1 MQVTLGLRTFAA
13 LEDKP
18 PPPALSS
25 MSKVRIPI
33 NPKQVGK
40 VGAYSMYVRDGEQ
53 IVRQRQNASNYG
65 EEASRTLA
73 QQTRR
78 VKWSNLVSLFK
89 FMSEWQPRAYENLN
103 KGQTDYN
110 KFMSLNINS
119 ATVALTKQQSADGA
133 AVVAPVIVS
142 QGSLVSPGALHEGGL
157 GVTLDMNWSS
167 GGAATF
173 TTIGELTEALLQY
186 NAGWQDGDNLA
197 AVYFL
202 NWLDIQGTPRCS
214 TVYAELT
221 LDKTNTSA
229 LSTNNLASRMTF
241 PSGGQGIDI
250 MPNASDQNDCVGWAV
265 IHTRRDSGT
274 LKVSTER
281 IVMVQED
288 ILSTFVTQAQLDAA
302 IASYGLSTEVPLEP
316 SFKKAT
322 IISVAADGSQ
332 VLGPQGGNISF
343 DHGVTLTITGERMTP
358 ETVWLVHDG
367 IPYTPMSVDGNTW
380 TYILGG
386 NGTNVIWVNGAS
398 YARVTISGVTVPDGL
413 PNTLVAKIYSGSAT
427 PSSALE
433 VQVNNSDC
441 INYPYKPTPERDQ
454 FRLSIGSEDAPVIAA
469 SADFEVFNGEKV
481 WFTTYEYSSA
491 VFFKPNSDTEV
502 CYVKYKGYIVFV
514 GNYTP

>member
-1 MQVTLGLRTFAA
+1 
-13 LEDKP
+13 
-18 PPPALSS
+18 
-25 MSKVRIPI
+25 
-33 NPKQVGK
+33 
-40 VGAYSMYVRDGEQ
+40 MYVRDGEQ

-73 QQTRR
+73 QQSRR

-89 FMSEWQPRAYENLN
+89 FMSDWQPRAYENLN

-110 KFMSLNINS
+110 KFMSLNINT

-142 QGSLVSPGALHEGGL
+142 QGSLVSPGAYDEGAL
-157 GVTLDMNWSS
+157 GISLDMLWGTDGTASFAS
-167 GGAATF
+167 
-173 TTIGELTEALLQY
+173 IGELSEALVQN

-197 AVYFL
+197 AIYFL

-241 PSGGQGIDI
+241 TSGGQGIDI
-250 MPNASDQNDCVGWAV
+250 APNAADQNDVVGWAV
-265 IHTRRDSGT
+265 IHSRRDSGT

-281 IVMVQED
+281 VVMVKED

-322 IISVAADGSQ
+322 ITSVAADGSQ
-332 VLGPQGGNISF
+332 VLGPQGGNISI
-343 DHGVTLTITGERMTP
+343 DHGVTLTITGENMTP

-367 IPYTPMSVDGNTW
+367 VPYVPITVDGNTW

-398 YARVTISGVTVPDGL
+398 YARITISGVTVPDGL
-413 PNTLVAKIYSGSAT
+413 PNTIVGLLYS
-427 PSSALE
+427 SSAVPQGSNPITLT
-433 VQVNNSDC
+433 NADC
-441 INYPYKPTPERDQ
+441 INYPLKPTAERKNFQ
-454 FRLSIGSEDAPVIAA
+454 LTIGSEELPFVAENEDYEVIGGQKVYFSRSELKTSLFFAPDSENEI
-469 SADFEVFNGEKV
+469 
-481 WFTTYEYSSA
+481 
-491 VFFKPNSDTEV
+491 
-502 CYVKYKGYIVFV
+502 CYVKYQGYIVFV

>member
-1 MQVTLGLRTFAA
+1 
-13 LEDKP
+13 
-18 PPPALSS
+18 
-25 MSKVRIPI
+25 MSKVRIPV

-65 EEASRTLA
+65 EEASRTIA

-89 FMSEWQPRAYENLN
+89 YMSDWQPRAYENLN

-119 ATVALTKQQSADGA
+119 ANVALTKQQSADGA

-142 QGSLVSPGALHEGGL
+142 QGSLVSPGALSEGGL
-157 GVTLDMNWSS
+157 GISLDMIWGTS
-167 GGAATF
+167 GTAAF
-173 TTIGELTEALLQY
+173 ASVGELSEALVQN

-229 LSTNNLASRMTF
+229 LSTNPLASRMTF
-241 PSGGQGIDI
+241 TSGGQGIDI
-250 MPNASDQNDCVGWAV
+250 APNAADQNDVVGWAV
-265 IHTRRDSGT
+265 IHTRRDSGA

-281 IVMVQED
+281 VVMVNED

-302 IASYGLSTEVPLEP
+302 IESYGLSTEVPLEP

-322 IISVAADGSQ
+322 ITSVAADGSK

-343 DHGVTLTITGERMTP
+343 DHGITLTITGEYMTP

-367 IPYTPMSVDGNTW
+367 VAYVPFSIDGNTW
-380 TYILGG
+380 TYILGSSG
-386 NGTNVIWVNGAS
+386 VNMIWLNGQS
-398 YARVTISGVTVPDGL
+398 YARITITGVVMPEGLPSAFLARRLAANGSSWSDSEEVAGTDCLNYAHKFDTEWPFQIITIGNKEMPFSAVESDFNCHGAELYKVTVGNNYVEL
-413 PNTLVAKIYSGSAT
+413 RLRNAVADEIVYMT
-427 PSSALE
+427 
-433 VQVNNSDC
+433 
-441 INYPYKPTPERDQ
+441 YK
-454 FRLSIGSEDAPVIAA
+454 S
-469 SADFEVFNGEKV
+469 
-481 WFTTYEYSSA
+481 
-491 VFFKPNSDTEV
+491 
-502 CYVKYKGYIVFV
+502 YIVFV
-514 GNYTP
+514 SNY

>member
-1 MQVTLGLRTFAA
+1 
-13 LEDKP
+13 
-18 PPPALSS
+18 

-142 QGSLVSPGALHEGGL
+142 QGSLVSPGALSEGGL
-157 GVTLDMNWSS
+157 GISLDMIWGTS
-167 GGAATF
+167 GTAAF
-173 TTIGELTEALLQY
+173 ASIGELSEALVQN

-241 PSGGQGIDI
+241 TSGGQGIDI
-250 MPNASDQNDCVGWAV
+250 APNASDQNDCVGWAV

-281 IVMVQED
+281 IVMVNED

-343 DHGVTLTITGERMTP
+343 DHDVTLTVTGLNMTP

-367 IPYTPMSVDGNTW
+367 IPYTPLYIDGNSW
-380 TYILGG
+380 TYILGS

-398 YARVTISGVTVPDGL
+398 YARITISGIVMPSEL
-413 PNTLVAKIYSGSAT
+413 PNRLQASLWSQNERPQLIDIVTLQDA
-427 PSSALE
+427 
-433 VQVNNSDC
+433 DC
-441 INYPYKPTPERDQ
+441 INYPHIVTAGYNRFQFLFGTEELPPSHVREDYEVIGGSISYFSPREENVLILIEPT
-454 FRLSIGSEDAPVIAA
+454 
-469 SADFEVFNGEKV
+469 SAEN
-481 WFTTYEYSSA
+481 
-491 VFFKPNSDTEV
+491 V
-502 CYVKYKGYIVFV
+502 CYLKYKGYIVFV
-514 GNYTP
+514 GNYAS

>member
-1 MQVTLGLRTFAA
+1 
-13 LEDKP
+13 
-18 PPPALSS
+18 

-119 ATVALTKQQSADGA
+119 ASVALTKQQSADGA

-142 QGSLVSPGALHEGGL
+142 QGSLVSPDAIGEGTHNISVGMAW
-157 GVTLDMNWSS
+157 GTGDT
-167 GGAATF
+167 AAF
-173 TTIGELTEALLQY
+173 ATIGELSEALVQY

-221 LDKTNTSA
+221 LDKTNTSP
-229 LSTNNLASRMTF
+229 LSSNPLASRMTF
-241 PSGGQGIDI
+241 TSGGMGIDI
-250 MPNASDQNDCVGWAV
+250 APNAADYNDVVGWAV
-265 IHTRRDSGT
+265 IHTRRDSGA

-281 IVMVQED
+281 IVMVDED
-288 ILSTFVTQAQLDAA
+288 ILSTFVTTAQLEAA
-302 IASYGLSTEVPLEP
+302 IESYGLSTEVPLEP
-316 SFKKAT
+316 SFKKAV
-322 IISVAADGSQ
+322 IESVAVDGSV
-332 VLGPQGGNISF
+332 VLGPQGGTLTY
-343 DHGVTLTITGERMTP
+343 DHGVTLTITGKNMTP
-358 ETVWLVHDG
+358 GSVWLVHNDV
-367 IPYTPMSVDGNTW
+367 PYTPLLIDGDSW
-380 TYILGG
+380 TYVLGG
-386 NGTNVIWVNGAS
+386 NGVNMIWVNGVS
-398 YARVTISGVTVPDGL
+398 FARVRITGVDMPEGL
-413 PNTLVAKIYSGSAT
+413 PTRFSACLANNSVPPGLVNTSVVESADCMNYPIKVTTTYPNLWLRIGSNTSPFTAESSDFDVEGGSIVSVTQDGDTVVVIMT
-427 PSSALE
+427 PS
-433 VQVNNSDC
+433 D
-441 INYPYKPTPERDQ
+441 PGK
-454 FRLSIGSEDAPVIAA
+454 
-469 SADFEVFNGEKV
+469 
-481 WFTTYEYSSA
+481 
-491 VFFKPNSDTEV
+491 V
-502 CYVKYKGYIVFV
+502 CYLRYKDYIVYV
-514 GNYTP
+514 GNYTS

>member
-1 MQVTLGLRTFAA
+1 
-13 LEDKP
+13 
-18 PPPALSS
+18 

-89 FMSEWQPRAYENLN
+89 YMSAWQPRAYENLN

-133 AVVAPVIVS
+133 AVVAPVLVS
-142 QGSLVSPGALHEGGL
+142 QGSLVSPDAIAEGTHDITIGMTW
-157 GVTLDMNWSS
+157 GTGS
-167 GGAATF
+167 AASF
-173 TTIGELTEALLQY
+173 ASIGELSEALVQN

-202 NWLDIQGTPRCS
+202 NWLDVQGTPRCS
-214 TVYAELT
+214 TVYDELT

-229 LSTNNLASRMTF
+229 LSTNSLASRMTF
-241 PSGGQGIDI
+241 TAGGVGIDI
-250 MPNASDQNDCVGWAV
+250 APNTADYNEVVGWAI
-265 IHTRRDSGT
+265 IHTRRDSGS

-281 IVMVQED
+281 IVMVDED
-288 ILSTFVTQAQLDAA
+288 ILNTFITQTQLDAA

-316 SFKKAT
+316 SFKKAV
-322 IISVAADGSQ
+322 IDSVAVDGSV
-332 VLGPQGGNISF
+332 VLGPAGGNLNY
-343 DHGVTLTITGERMTP
+343 DHGITLTITGRNMTP

-367 IPYTPMSVDGNTW
+367 VPYVPLSIDGNAW
-380 TYILGG
+380 TYTLSS
-386 NGTNVIWVNGAS
+386 NGTNAIWVNGVLF
-398 YARVTISGVTVPDGL
+398 ARIAISGIVTPEGL
-413 PNTLVAKIYSGSAT
+413 PTRFHAVQLDAYGNQVPGSTLIEVTDCLNYPRKFSAENTGMRISLG
-427 PSSALE
+427 
-433 VQVNNSDC
+433 NSD
-441 INYPYKPTPERDQ
+441 YPFSAAESDLVCTNALLYNFSAGDNSIE
-454 FRLSIGSEDAPVIAA
+454 FRLRQPVT
-469 SADFEVFNGEKV
+469 D
-481 WFTTYEYSSA
+481 SA
-491 VFFKPNSDTEV
+491 VFVT
-502 CYVKYKGYIVFV
+502 YRGYIIFV
-514 GNYTP
+514 CNY

>member
-1 MQVTLGLRTFAA
+1 
-13 LEDKP
+13 
-18 PPPALSS
+18 

-89 FMSEWQPRAYENLN
+89 FMSDWQPRAYENLN

-142 QGSLVSPGALHEGGL
+142 QGSLVSPGALGEGSL
-157 GVTLDMNWSS
+157 SISLDMIWGTS
-167 GGAATF
+167 GTAAF
-173 TTIGELTEALLQY
+173 ASIGELSEAIVQN

-241 PSGGQGIDI
+241 TSGGQGIDI
-250 MPNASDQNDCVGWAV
+250 APNASDQNDCVGWAV

-281 IVMVQED
+281 IVMVNED

-316 SFKKAT
+316 SFRKAT
-322 IISVAADGSQ
+322 ITSVAADGSK

-343 DHGVTLTITGERMTP
+343 DHGITLTITGEHMTP

-367 IPYTPMSVDGNTW
+367 IPYTPLSINGNTW
-380 TYILGG
+380 TYVLGS
-386 NGTNVIWVNGAS
+386 NGTNVIWVNRAS
-398 YARVTISGVTVPDGL
+398 FARITLSGIEMPEGL
-413 PNTLVAKIYSGSAT
+413 PTYFDASLKNPSNGHLMNT
-427 PSSALE
+427 
-433 VQVNNSDC
+433 VQVESTDC
-441 INYPYKPTPERDQ
+441 LNYPYKTIPDTFRQ
-454 FRLSIGSEDAPVIAA
+454 FRLQIGSAAHPVDIE
-469 SADFEVFNGEKV
+469 STDLVCVGGVIDSTIKQIDYIVVFIVPSEQDKV
-481 WFTTYEYSSA
+481 TYLE
-491 VFFKPNSDTEV
+491 
-502 CYVKYKGYIVFV
+502 YKGYIVFV
-514 GNYTP
+514 ANYS

>member
-1 MQVTLGLRTFAA
+1 
-13 LEDKP
+13 
-18 PPPALSS
+18 

-65 EEASRTLA
+65 EEASRTLS

-119 ATVALTKQQSADGA
+119 STVALTKQQSADGA

-142 QGSLVSPGALHEGGL
+142 QGSLVSPDSLAEGTHDISVGMAW
-157 GVTLDMNWSS
+157 GVDGTASFS
-167 GGAATF
+167 
-173 TTIGELTEALLQY
+173 TIGELSEALVQY

-229 LSTNNLASRMTF
+229 LSTNSLASRMKFTA
-241 PSGGQGIDI
+241 GGRGIDI
-250 MPNASDQNDCVGWAV
+250 SPNAADYNDVRGWAV
-265 IHTRRDSGT
+265 IHTRRESGS

-281 IVMVQED
+281 IIMVDED

-322 IISVAADGSQ
+322 ITSVAADGSQ
-332 VLGPQGGNISF
+332 VLGPQGGNVSF
-343 DHGVTLTITGERMTP
+343 NHGITLTITGENMTP
-358 ETVWLVHDG
+358 DTVWLVHDG
-367 IPYTPMSVDGNTW
+367 IPYTPLSIDGNTW
-380 TYILGG
+380 TYILGS
-386 NGTNVIWVNGAS
+386 NGTNVIWLNRTSFARISLSGIVVPEGLPTRMEASLRSTGQGATSKDRVLVNSTDCLNYPHVVTNDYPRVLFYIGESGNIPSTEQSDYNVVNGSIAIFN
-398 YARVTISGVTVPDGL
+398 VTGQSVSLNIEPDDSGMP
-413 PNTLVAKIYSGSAT
+413 
-427 PSSALE
+427 
-433 VQVNNSDC
+433 
-441 INYPYKPTPERDQ
+441 
-454 FRLSIGSEDAPVIAA
+454 
-469 SADFEVFNGEKV
+469 
-481 WFTTYEYSSA
+481 
-491 VFFKPNSDTEV
+491 
-502 CYVKYKGYIVFV
+502 CYVEYKGYIVLV
-514 GNYTP
+514 CNYIP

>member
-1 MQVTLGLRTFAA
+1 
-13 LEDKP
+13 
-18 PPPALSS
+18 

-73 QQTRR
+73 QQSRR

-89 FMSEWQPRAYENLN
+89 FMSDWQPRAYENLN

-142 QGSLVSPGALHEGGL
+142 QGSLVSPDSLSEGTHNISVGMAW
-157 GVTLDMNWSS
+157 GTD
-167 GGAATF
+167 GTAAF
-173 TTIGELTEALLQY
+173 ATIGELSEALVQY

-229 LSTNNLASRMTF
+229 LSTNSLASRMTF
-241 PSGGQGIDI
+241 VSGGRGIDI
-250 MPNASDQNDCVGWAV
+250 APNTADYNDVVGWAV
-265 IHTRRDSGT
+265 IHTRRDSGA

-281 IVMVQED
+281 IIIVDDD

-322 IISVAADGSQ
+322 ITSVAADGSQ
-332 VLGPQGGNISF
+332 VLGPQGGNISI
-343 DHGVTLTITGERMTP
+343 DHGVTLTITGENMTP

-367 IPYTPMSVDGNTW
+367 VPYVPLVVDGNTW

-398 YARVTISGVTVPDGL
+398 YARITISGVTVPEGL
-413 PNTLVAKIYSGSAT
+413 PNTIVGLLYS
-427 PSSALE
+427 SSAVPQGSNPITLT
-433 VQVNNSDC
+433 NADC
-441 INYPYKPTPERDQ
+441 INYPLKPTAERSNFQ
-454 FRLSIGSEDAPVIAA
+454 LTIGSEELPFVAENEDYEVIGGQKVYFSRSELKTSLFFAPDSENKI
-469 SADFEVFNGEKV
+469 
-481 WFTTYEYSSA
+481 
-491 VFFKPNSDTEV
+491 
-502 CYVKYKGYIVFV
+502 CYVKYQGYIVFV

>member
-1 MQVTLGLRTFAA
+1 
-13 LEDKP
+13 
-18 PPPALSS
+18 

-89 FMSEWQPRAYENLN
+89 YMSEWQPRAYENLN

-133 AVVAPVIVS
+133 AVVAPVLIS
-142 QGSLVSPGALHEGGL
+142 QGSLVSPDAIAEGTHDITIGMTW
-157 GVTLDMNWSS
+157 GTGS
-167 GGAATF
+167 AASF
-173 TTIGELTEALLQY
+173 ASIGELSEALVQN

-202 NWLDIQGTPRCS
+202 NWLDVQGTPRCS

-229 LSTNNLASRMTF
+229 LSTNSLASRMTF
-241 PSGGQGIDI
+241 TSGGVGIDI
-250 MPNASDQNDCVGWAV
+250 APNTADYNDVVGWAI
-265 IHTRRDSGT
+265 IHTRRDSGA

-281 IVMVQED
+281 IVMVDED

-316 SFKKAT
+316 SFKKAV
-322 IISVAADGSQ
+322 INSVAADGSQ

-343 DHGVTLTITGERMTP
+343 DHGVTLTITGENMTP

-367 IPYTPMSVDGNTW
+367 IAYTPLSVEGNTW

-386 NGTNVIWVNGAS
+386 NGTNVIWVNGVL
-398 YARVTISGVTVPDGL
+398 YARIIISGVTVPEGL
-413 PNTLVAKIYSGSAT
+413 PSRIEAVRLDSTGSHISDAVSVDNTDCLNYAYRFDAEHPAMLVGIGSGEMPFSAVENDFECT
-427 PSSALE
+427 NATLYAFSTQSNR
-433 VQVNNSDC
+433 V
-441 INYPYKPTPERDQ
+441 T
-454 FRLSIGSEDAPVIAA
+454 FRLRLPVTD
-469 SADFEVFNGEKV
+469 SVV
-481 WFTTYEYSSA
+481 
-491 VFFKPNSDTEV
+491 
-502 CYVKYKGYIVFV
+502 YVTYKGYIVFV
-514 GNYTP
+514 CNY

>member
-1 MQVTLGLRTFAA
+1 
-13 LEDKP
+13 
-18 PPPALSS
+18 

-65 EEASRTLA
+65 EEASRTLS

-142 QGSLVSPGALHEGGL
+142 QGSLVSPDALSEGTHNISVGMAW
-157 GVTLDMNWSS
+157 GDS
-167 GGAATF
+167 GTASF
-173 TTIGELTEALLQY
+173 STIGELSEALVQN

-214 TVYAELT
+214 SVYSELT

-229 LSTNNLASRMTF
+229 LSTNSLASRMTF
-241 PSGGQGIDI
+241 TSGGNGIDI
-250 MPNASDQNDCVGWAV
+250 APNAADYNDVRGWAV
-265 IHTRRDSGT
+265 IHTRRESGS

-281 IVMVQED
+281 IIVVDDD

-322 IISVAADGSQ
+322 ITSVAADGSQ
-332 VLGPQGGNISF
+332 VLGPQGGNISI
-343 DHGVTLTITGERMTP
+343 DHGVTLTITGENMTP
-358 ETVWLVHDG
+358 DTVWLVHDG
-367 IPYTPMSVDGNTW
+367 IPYTPLSIDGNTW
-380 TYILGG
+380 TYVLGS
-386 NGTNVIWVNGAS
+386 NGTNVIWVNGTS
-398 YARVTISGVTVPDGL
+398 YARITISGIAVPEGL
-413 PNTLVAKIYSGSAT
+413 PNKMEVDLSSTTAT
-427 PSSALE
+427 PAYVDL
-433 VQVNNSDC
+433 VTLNNADCVNYNHMVDDVYTRFR
-441 INYPYKPTPERDQ
+441 IRIGDADRPFAPER
-454 FRLSIGSEDAPVIAA
+454 S
-469 SADFEVFNGEKV
+469 DFAVFNGSIV
-481 WFTTYEYSSA
+481 WFTPFDSFISIA
-491 VFFKPNSDTEV
+491 VLPDDVTRPCSLT
-502 CYVKYKGYIVFV
+502 YKGYIVFV
-514 GNYTP
+514 GNYTA

>member
-1 MQVTLGLRTFAA
+1 
-13 LEDKP
+13 
-18 PPPALSS
+18 

-73 QQTRR
+73 QQIRR

-142 QGSLVSPGALHEGGL
+142 QGSLVSPDSLSEGTHNISVGMAW
-157 GVTLDMNWSS
+157 GTD
-167 GGAATF
+167 GTAAF
-173 TTIGELTEALLQY
+173 ATIGELSEALVQY

-229 LSTNNLASRMTF
+229 LSTNSLASRMTF
-241 PSGGQGIDI
+241 VSGGRGIDI
-250 MPNASDQNDCVGWAV
+250 APNTADYNDVVGWAV
-265 IHTRRDSGT
+265 IHTRRDSGA

-281 IVMVQED
+281 IVMVDED

-316 SFKKAT
+316 SFKRAV
-322 IISVAADGSQ
+322 IESVAVDGSK
-332 VLGPQGGNISF
+332 VLGPAGGNLNY
-343 DHGVTLTITGERMTP
+343 DHAITLTVTGKDMTP

-367 IPYTPMSVDGNTW
+367 VPYVPLIVDGDSW
-380 TYILGG
+380 TYILGS
-386 NGTNVIWVNGAS
+386 NGVNMLWLNGVSFSRITITNIVL
-398 YARVTISGVTVPDGL
+398 PEEL
-413 PNTLVAKIYSGSAT
+413 PNVLRASQFDLAAQPQETN
-427 PSSALE
+427 AL
-433 VQVNNSDC
+433 QLNDADC
-441 INYPYKPTPERDQ
+441 LNYPYKVSQTYKYIR
-454 FRLSIGSEDAPVIAA
+454 FLIGSSTKPVSDAESDFVVHNGTITQSDPV
-469 SADFEVFNGEKV
+469 DEKWRLLLQV
-481 WFTTYEYSSA
+481 TDWS
-491 VFFKPNSDTEV
+491 KV
-502 CYVKYKGYIVFV
+502 CYVTYKGYIVLV
-514 GNYTP
+514 TNYTE

>member
-1 MQVTLGLRTFAA
+1 
-13 LEDKP
+13 
-18 PPPALSS
+18 

-89 FMSEWQPRAYENLN
+89 YMSEWQPRAYENLN

-133 AVVAPVIVS
+133 AVVAPVLIS
-142 QGSLVSPGALHEGGL
+142 QGSLVSPDAIAEGTHDITIGMTW
-157 GVTLDMNWSS
+157 GTGS
-167 GGAATF
+167 AASF
-173 TTIGELTEALLQY
+173 ASIGELSEALVQN

-202 NWLDIQGTPRCS
+202 NWLDVQGTPRCS

-229 LSTNNLASRMTF
+229 LSTNSLASRMTF
-241 PSGGQGIDI
+241 TSGGVGIDI
-250 MPNASDQNDCVGWAV
+250 APNTADYNDVVGWAI
-265 IHTRRDSGT
+265 IHTRRDSGA

-281 IVMVQED
+281 IVMVDED

-316 SFKKAT
+316 SFKKAV
-322 IISVAADGSQ
+322 INSVAADGSQ

-343 DHGVTLTITGERMTP
+343 DHGVTLTITGENMTP

-367 IPYTPMSVDGNTW
+367 IAYTPLSVEGNTW

-386 NGTNVIWVNGAS
+386 NGTNVIWVNGVL
-398 YARVTISGVTVPDGL
+398 YARIIISGVTVPTGL
-413 PNTLVAKIYSGSAT
+413 PSYMTAFLYNQEAT
-427 PSSALE
+427 PPRLHQLTKQSADCLNYGFKVTE
-433 VQVNNSDC
+433 VYSKVRF
-441 INYPYKPTPERDQ
+441 T
-454 FRLSIGSEDAPVIAA
+454 IGSESKPFN
-469 SADFEVFNGEKV
+469 SEESDFEVINGTLDYYYQQDSRV
-481 WFTTYEYSSA
+481 TIMVIPA
-491 VFFKPNSDTEV
+491 AADRI
-502 CYVKYKGYIVFV
+502 CYVKFKGYIVLVF
-514 GNYTP
+514 NYES

>member
-1 MQVTLGLRTFAA
+1 
-13 LEDKP
+13 
-18 PPPALSS
+18 

-65 EEASRTLA
+65 EEASRTLS

-89 FMSEWQPRAYENLN
+89 FMSDWQPRAYENLN

-142 QGSLVSPGALHEGGL
+142 QGSLVSPGALSEGGL
-157 GVTLDMNWSS
+157 GITLDMIWGAS
-167 GGAATF
+167 GTASFAS
-173 TTIGELTEALLQY
+173 IGDLSEAIVQN

-241 PSGGQGIDI
+241 TSGGQGIDI
-250 MPNASDQNDCVGWAV
+250 APNAADQNDVVGWAV

-281 IVMVQED
+281 IVMVNED

-302 IASYGLSTEVPLEP
+302 IESYGLSTEVPLEP

-322 IISVAADGSQ
+322 ITSVAADGSQ
-332 VLGPQGGNISF
+332 VLGPEGGNISF
-343 DHGVTLTITGERMTP
+343 DHGVTLTITGEHMTP

-367 IPYTPMSVDGNTW
+367 IPYTPLAVDGNTW
-380 TYILGG
+380 TYILGS
-386 NGTNVIWVNGAS
+386 NGTNVIWVNGVS
-398 YARVTISGVTVPDGL
+398 YARISITGIVMPEQL
-413 PNTLVAKIYSGSAT
+413 PTLLAARLYNADLTPTDVKEIVLQSA
-427 PSSALE
+427 
-433 VQVNNSDC
+433 DC
-441 INYPYKPTPERDQ
+441 LNYPHKPADGYIQYHLTVGDTTAHFLAE
-454 FRLSIGSEDAPVIAA
+454 ET
-469 SADFEVFNGEKV
+469 DFECYNCTIER
-481 WFTTYEYSSA
+481 FTAGAYRVGIYLSPVDSSKPCYLMYE
-491 VFFKPNSDTEV
+491 
-502 CYVKYKGYIVFV
+502 GYIIFVFCY
-514 GNYTP
+514 GN

>member
-1 MQVTLGLRTFAA
+1 
-13 LEDKP
+13 
-18 PPPALSS
+18 

-89 FMSEWQPRAYENLN
+89 YMSDWQPRAYENLN

-119 ATVALTKQQSADGA
+119 ASVALTKQQSADGA

-142 QGSLVSPGALHEGGL
+142 QGSLVSPDSGAEGTHNITVGMAW
-157 GVTLDMNWSS
+157 GTS
-167 GGAATF
+167 GTAAF
-173 TTIGELTEALLQY
+173 ATIGKLSEALVQY

-214 TVYAELT
+214 TVYSELT

-229 LSTNNLASRMTF
+229 LSTNSLASRMTF
-241 PSGGQGIDI
+241 TSGGVGIDI
-250 MPNASDQNDCVGWAV
+250 APNTADYNDVVGWAV

-281 IVMVQED
+281 IVMVDED
-288 ILSTFVTQAQLDAA
+288 ILDTFITTAQLEAA
-302 IASYGLSTEVPLEP
+302 IESYGLSTEVPLEP
-316 SFKKAT
+316 SFKKAV
-322 IISVAADGSQ
+322 IDYVAVDGSR
-332 VLGPQGGNISF
+332 VLGPKGGRLEY
-343 DHGVTLTITGERMTP
+343 DHEITLTIVGRGMSP
-358 ETVWLVHDG
+358 ETVWLVHDDT
-367 IPYTPMSVDGNTW
+367 PYTPLKVEGDAW
-380 TYILGG
+380 TYILGS
-386 NGTNVIWVNGAS
+386 NGVNAIWLNGIL
-398 YARVTISGVTVPDGL
+398 YARVAITGIVMPEGL
-413 PNTLVAKIYSGSAT
+413 PSQITVQMSDSEGVLPAKDR
-427 PSSALE
+427 
-433 VQVNNSDC
+433 VV
-441 INYPYKPTPERDQ
+441 
-454 FRLSIGSEDAPVIAA
+454 AA
-469 SADFEVFNGEKV
+469 SADCVNYPHTLPEGYDYFLINVGSAARPVVAVRDDLEVVGGSIST
-481 WFTTYEYSSA
+481 FTGATSSFA
-491 VFFKPNSDTEV
+491 AYIVPDGPQTI
-502 CYVKYKGYIVFV
+502 CYVKYKDYIILVC
-514 GNYTP
+514 NYEP

>member
-1 MQVTLGLRTFAA
+1 
-13 LEDKP
+13 
-18 PPPALSS
+18 

-65 EEASRTLA
+65 EEASRTLS

-142 QGSLVSPGALHEGGL
+142 QGSLVSPGALSEGGL
-157 GVTLDMNWSS
+157 GISLDMIWGTS
-167 GGAATF
+167 GTASFAS
-173 TTIGELTEALLQY
+173 IGELSEALVQN

-241 PSGGQGIDI
+241 TSGGQGIDI
-250 MPNASDQNDCVGWAV
+250 APNAADQNDVVGWAV

-281 IVMVQED
+281 IVMVNED

-322 IISVAADGSQ
+322 ITSVAADGSQ
-332 VLGPQGGNISF
+332 VLGPQGGNISI
-343 DHGVTLTITGERMTP
+343 DHGVTLTITGENMTP

-367 IPYTPMSVDGNTW
+367 VPYVPLVVDGNTW
-380 TYILGG
+380 TYILGS
-386 NGTNVIWVNGAS
+386 NGTNVIWVNGTS
-398 YARVTISGVTVPDGL
+398 YARITISGVTVPDGL
-413 PNTLVAKIYSGSAT
+413 PNTIRAYIYTPGAT
-427 PSSALE
+427 PPLSN
-433 VQVNNSDC
+433 QVTVYNADC
-441 INYPYKPTPERDQ
+441 INYPYISTPGTNR
-454 FRLSIGSEDAPVIAA
+454 FRLSIGSDDVPLIATVD
-469 SADFEVFNGEKV
+469 DFEVTNGNIV
-481 WFTTYEYSSA
+481 DFQASGSQSSLYF
-491 VFFKPNSDTEV
+491 VPDSDTEI
-502 CYVKYKGYIVFV
+502 CYVRYKSYIVFV
-514 GNYTP
+514 GNYSV

>member
-1 MQVTLGLRTFAA
+1 
-13 LEDKP
+13 
-18 PPPALSS
+18 

-65 EEASRTLA
+65 EEASRTLS

-89 FMSEWQPRAYENLN
+89 FMSDWQPRAYENLN

-110 KFMSLNINS
+110 KFMSLNINT

-142 QGSLVSPGALHEGGL
+142 QGSLVSPGALSEGGL
-157 GVTLDMNWSS
+157 GISLDMIWGTS
-167 GGAATF
+167 GPAAF

-250 MPNASDQNDCVGWAV
+250 APNAADQNDVVGWAV

-281 IVMVQED
+281 IVMVNED

-316 SFKKAT
+316 SFKKAV
-322 IISVAADGSQ
+322 INSVAADGSE

-343 DHGVTLTITGERMTP
+343 DHGVTLTITGENMTP

-367 IPYTPMSVDGNTW
+367 IAYTPLSVDGNTW
-380 TYILGG
+380 TYILGS
-386 NGTNVIWVNGAS
+386 NGTNVIWVNGVS
-398 YARVTISGVTVPDGL
+398 YARVAITGVTVPDGL
-413 PNTLVAKIYSGSAT
+413 PNVIKASL
-427 PSSALE
+427 
-433 VQVNNSDC
+433 NNSDLTPQDYNTVTVQSADC
-441 INYPYKPTPERDQ
+441 LNYPFVVSDNYPN
-454 FRLSIGSEDAPVIAA
+454 FHLVIGSAGTPFVSVED
-469 SADFEVFNGEKV
+469 DFEVVGGTRGYHYNTQSV
-481 WFTTYEYSSA
+481 TSLYVTPLSS
-491 VFFKPNSDTEV
+491 SEI

-514 GNYTP
+514 GNYTS